1 MGYPLVTYKA
11 KRTVS
16 VHSKEKSQTVYLVKD
31 KKLTPSQ
38 VKKLTQRQLD
48 EYCEVV
54 EKKVKP
60 QYTIANSLAACF
72 GYRYGMITIQKFLDE
87 GYTEQD
93 ILDAFAYSD

>member
-1 MGYPLVTYKA
+1 MSYPLVTYKA
-11 KRTVS
+11 KKSLS
-16 VHSKEKSQTVYLVKD
+16 VFSREKGQTVYLVKD

-38 VKKLTQRQLD
+38 VKKLTQRQLE

-72 GYRYGMITIQKFLDE
+72 GYRYSMMTIQKFLDE